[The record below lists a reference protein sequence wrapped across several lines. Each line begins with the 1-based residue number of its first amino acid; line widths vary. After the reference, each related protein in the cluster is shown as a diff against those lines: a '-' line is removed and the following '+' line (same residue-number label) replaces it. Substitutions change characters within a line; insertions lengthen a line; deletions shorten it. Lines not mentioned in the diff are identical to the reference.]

1 MTTRHSGYLVVLA
14 EDLRE
19 DDAKPLLDAIRLLR
33 GVASVQPIES
43 ECGTQAISDARVRS
57 ELTRKLHEVLNPLRG
72 GQ

>member
-1 MTTRHSGYLVVLA
+1 MTTRHSGYLVVL
-14 EDLRE
+14 EVDLRE
-19 DDAKPLLDAIRLLR
+19 DDAQPLLDAIRLLR

-57 ELTRKLHEVLNPLRG
+57 ELAKKLHEVLRPIGG